1 MHSVATLTQSTLKF
15 QHLNMSEYMMETD
28 EDYKREETSKQVY
41 EFYSCNKLKY
51 RKLCK
56 EFDEDEMEVDVNTT
70 QERYT
75 KEIEYGASEDEM
87 EVDDNTTQD
96 HSTRKRKHEDDK
108 SQVQHSIKRKCDE
121 NEINVDELTKMFES
135 MSLNWKCTI
144 R

>member
-1 MHSVATLTQSTLKF
+1 MHRVATLTQSTLKF
-15 QHLNMSEYMMETD
+15 QHLNMAEYMMETV
-28 EDYKREETSKQVY
+28 EDYQREETSKQVY
-41 EFYSCNKLKY
+41 QFYNYNKLKY

-96 HSTRKRKHEDDK
+96 HPTRKRKHEDDN

-121 NEINVDELTKMFES
+121 NAINVDELTKMFES
-135 MSLNWKCTI
+135 MSLN
-144 R
+144 

>member
-1 MHSVATLTQSTLKF
+1 
-15 QHLNMSEYMMETD
+15 MSEYMMETD

-87 EVDDNTTQD
+87 EVDVNTTQERYTKEIEYD
-96 HSTRKRKHEDDK
+96 ASDTQDQSTRKRKHEDDN

-121 NEINVDELTKMFES
+121 NAINVDELTKMFES
-135 MSLNWKCTI
+135 MSLN
-144 R
+144 

>member
-1 MHSVATLTQSTLKF
+1 MHRVATLTQSTLKF

-96 HSTRKRKHEDDK
+96 HPTRKRKHEDDN

-121 NEINVDELTKMFES
+121 NAINVDELIKMFES
-135 MSLNWKCTI
+135 MSLN
-144 R
+144 

>member
-1 MHSVATLTQSTLKF
+1 
-15 QHLNMSEYMMETD
+15 MSECMMETD

-56 EFDEDEMEVDVNTT
+56 EFDEGEMEVDVNTT

-96 HSTRKRKHEDDK
+96 HPTRKRKHEDDN
-108 SQVQHSIKRKCDE
+108 SQVQHSIKRKCEE
-121 NEINVDELTKMFES
+121 NAINVDELTKIFES
-135 MSLNWKCTI
+135 IALK
-144 R
+144 

>member
-56 EFDEDEMEVDVNTT
+56 EFDEDEMEVD
-70 QERYT
+70 
-75 KEIEYGASEDEM
+75 
-87 EVDDNTTQD
+87 DNTTHD
-96 HSTRKRKHEDDK
+96 HPTRKRKHEDDN

-121 NEINVDELTKMFES
+121 NAINVDELTKMFES
-135 MSLNWKCTI
+135 MSLN
-144 R
+144 

>member
-15 QHLNMSEYMMETD
+15 QHLNMAEYMMETD
-28 EDYKREETSKQVY
+28 EDYQREETSKQVY

-75 KEIEYGASEDEM
+75 KEIEYGASD
-87 EVDDNTTQD
+87 TQD
-96 HSTRKRKHEDDK
+96 HPTRKRKHEDDN

-121 NEINVDELTKMFES
+121 NAINVDELTKMFES
-135 MSLNWKCTI
+135 MSLN
-144 R
+144 

>member
-1 MHSVATLTQSTLKF
+1 
-15 QHLNMSEYMMETD
+15 MSEYMMETD

-70 QERYT
+70 PEM
-75 KEIEYGASEDEM
+75 EYDASEDEM
-87 EVDDNTTQD
+87 EVGVNTTRD
-96 HSTRKRKHEDDK
+96 HPTRKRKAEDDN

-121 NEINVDELTKMFES
+121 NAINVDELTKMFES
-135 MSLNWKCTI
+135 MSLN
-144 R
+144 

>member
-70 QERYT
+70 PEM
-75 KEIEYGASEDEM
+75 EYDASEDEM
-87 EVDDNTTQD
+87 EVGVNTTRD
-96 HSTRKRKHEDDK
+96 HPTRKRKAEDDN

-121 NEINVDELTKMFES
+121 NAINVDELIKMFES
-135 MSLNWKCTI
+135 MSLN
-144 R
+144 

>member
-96 HSTRKRKHEDDK
+96 HPTRKRKHEDDN

-121 NEINVDELTKMFES
+121 NAINVDELTKMFES
-135 MSLNWKCTI
+135 MSLN
-144 R
+144 

>member
-1 MHSVATLTQSTLKF
+1 MHRVATLTQSTLKF

-96 HSTRKRKHEDDK
+96 HPTRKRKHEDDN

-121 NEINVDELTKMFES
+121 NAINVDELTKMFES
-135 MSLNWKCTI
+135 MSLN
-144 R
+144 

>member
-96 HSTRKRKHEDDK
+96 HPTRKRKHEDDN

-121 NEINVDELTKMFES
+121 NEINVDDLTKFFES
-135 MSLNWKCTI
+135 MSLN
-144 R
+144 

>member
-1 MHSVATLTQSTLKF
+1 MHRVATLTQSTLKF
-15 QHLNMSEYMMETD
+15 QHLNMVEYMMETD
-28 EDYKREETSKQVY
+28 EDYQREETSKQVY

-96 HSTRKRKHEDDK
+96 HPTRKRKHEDDN

-121 NEINVDELTKMFES
+121 NAINVD
-135 MSLNWKCTI
+135 
-144 R
+144 

>member
-1 MHSVATLTQSTLKF
+1 MHRVATLTQSTLKF
-15 QHLNMSEYMMETD
+15 QHLNMAEYMMETD
-28 EDYKREETSKQVY
+28 EDYQREETSKQVY

-96 HSTRKRKHEDDK
+96 HPTRKRKHEDDN

-121 NEINVDELTKMFES
+121 NAINVDELTKMFES
-135 MSLNWKCTI
+135 MSLN
-144 R
+144 